1 MLAGLATDLC
11 EQGTEAGHLGG
22 ISYSVIMVSWIEEE
36 GPRALCCVDCFLQL
50 VVGVLYCV

>member
-22 ISYSVIMVSWIEEE
+22 ISYSVIMVSLIEEV